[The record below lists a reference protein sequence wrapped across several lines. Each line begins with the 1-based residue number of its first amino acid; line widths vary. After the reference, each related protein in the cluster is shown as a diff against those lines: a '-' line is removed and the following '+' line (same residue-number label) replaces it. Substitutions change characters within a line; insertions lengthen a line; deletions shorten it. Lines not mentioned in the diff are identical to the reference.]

1 MLLAKQDFAAAETEL
16 RAAADGLERTNP
28 DGGQAGLTRAYLCA
42 MLRGQDKLADARAAC
57 AASIA
62 SLTRVLGAESPGLV
76 WPLTLSGQV
85 ETATGAPTTA
95 LPFLHRAV
103 ALGTTNHVRP
113 IEVAIAK
120 AQLAIALQA
129 AGHTVEAKALATEVA
144 PMLAAPELAETRADF
159 VRAFPALAG

>member
-1 MLLAKQDFAAAETEL
+1 MRDAA
-16 RAAADGLERTNP
+16 R
-28 DGGQAGLTRAYLCA
+28 
-42 MLRGQDKLADARAAC
+42 QDKLADARAAC

-129 AGHTVEAKALATEVA
+129 AGHVEAKALATEVA